1 VRELRYYRDAVFV
14 PQPGPDSATARE
26 IAARYA
32 SPPPGTANGAAGSAN
47 GTAGSANGTA
57 GSKAGG

>member
-1 VRELRYYRDAVFV
+1 MSYESNVPLPKTMQAVVCHGPRDYRLEEWAV

-32 SPPPGTANGAAGSAN
+32 EPAADSA
-47 GTAGSANGTA
+47 
-57 GSKAGG
+57 

>member
-1 VRELRYYRDAVFV
+1 V

-32 SPPPGTANGAAGSAN
+32 SQKPGAANKRPGAAN
-47 GTAGSANGTA
+47 AAG
-57 GSKAGG
+57 

>member
-1 VRELRYYRDAVFV
+1 V

-32 SPPPGTANGAAGSAN
+32 EPAGGAAATPGM
-47 GTAGSANGTA
+47 
-57 GSKAGG
+57 